1 MVVTGAWRGIGAAA
15 ARLFAREGALLVL
28 AARSGPEVE
37 ALAAELRAGGAR
49 AVAVAA
55 DLITADGAQRTVDA
69 ALEAFGRLDGG
80 LRQRG
85 QRPAARAAGRALGSR
100 VGRQPRT
107 QPARQ
112 LTLAAG
118 DGGGRAGGRGGAV
131 VLNSGVGALVGGFG
145 DGAQQAAKH
154 GLTGLVKAAT
164 ADCARQGIRVNAV
177 APGVVRTPGSE
188 PYFEAGPEFA
198 APVARSTPLGRPGRA
213 AEVAEAAAW
222 LLSDRASYVAG
233 VALPVDGGITAVR
246 RFD

>member
-1 MVVTGAWRGIGAAA
+1 MFVTGAGRGIGATA

-69 ALEAFGRLDGG
+69 ALEAFGRLDAAFDNAGNG
-80 LRQRG
+80 LPPVPLVERSEAEWDDSHGLNLRG
-85 QRPAARAAGRALGSR
+85 SWLCLRAQLRAM
-100 VGRQPRT
+100 
-107 QPARQ
+107 A
-112 LTLAAG
+112 
-118 DGGGRAGGRGGAV
+118 AGGRGGAV
-131 VLNSGVGALVGGFG
+131 VLNSGMGALVGGFG

-154 GLTGLVKAAT
+154 GLTGLVKAAA

-188 PYFEAGPEFA
+188 PYFEVGPEPRWWPARPRWAGRAGP
-198 APVARSTPLGRPGRA
+198 PRSPRRRPGC
-213 AEVAEAAAW
+213 
-222 LLSDRASYVAG
+222 
-233 VALPVDGGITAVR
+233 
-246 RFD
+246 